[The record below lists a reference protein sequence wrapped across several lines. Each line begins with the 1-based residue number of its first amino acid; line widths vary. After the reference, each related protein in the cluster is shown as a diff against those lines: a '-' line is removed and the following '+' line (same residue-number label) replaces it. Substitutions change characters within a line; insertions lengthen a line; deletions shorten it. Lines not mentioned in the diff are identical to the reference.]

1 MRNLIMVLVLGLMT
15 IIPQSAN
22 ASYSTSPLSKTELKF
37 FKRQEAH
44 LIEASK
50 VSGIK
55 VSVLAAIGQMESGLG
70 QEVYNKRGSKAT
82 GVMQYT
88 ARTWRYDLKEHGKK
102 VGLSKHASRLNDRAN
117 ILLAS
122 VALKARKDYLREAT
136 GKNISD
142 GDAYLTHLV
151 GLGGTLKL
159 IKGKQNAPVSR
170 YITLHKGNGDVY
182 YHNGKVATVAQFRAN
197 INAKVERE
205 SKRFRTAMVI
215 QQQKQLDKLIAGILE
230 QEKDSDL
237 QLAMM

>member
-15 IIPQSAN
+15 ITSQSTH
-22 ASYSTSPLSKTELKF
+22 ASYSTSPLSPTELKF

-50 VSGIK
+50 ISGIK
-55 VSVLAAIGQMESGLG
+55 VSVLAAIAQMESGLG
-70 QEVYNKRGSKAT
+70 RETYNKNSKAV

-88 ARTWRYDLKEHGKK
+88 PRTWRADLKEHGKK
-102 VGLSKHASRLNDRAN
+102 VGLSKHTSRLNDRAN

-122 VALKARKDYLREAT
+122 VALDARKDYLRKYT
-136 GKNISD
+136 GKDISD

-151 GLGGTLKL
+151 GLGGTVKL
-159 IKGKQNAPVSR
+159 LKGKQNAPVSR
-170 YITLHKGNGDVY
+170 YITIHKGNGGLY
-182 YHNGKVATVAQFRAN
+182 YHNGKIATVAQFRAN
-197 INAKVERE
+197 IKAKVERE
-205 SKRFRTAMVI
+205 SRRFKTAMVI

-230 QEKDSDL
+230 QENDSNL